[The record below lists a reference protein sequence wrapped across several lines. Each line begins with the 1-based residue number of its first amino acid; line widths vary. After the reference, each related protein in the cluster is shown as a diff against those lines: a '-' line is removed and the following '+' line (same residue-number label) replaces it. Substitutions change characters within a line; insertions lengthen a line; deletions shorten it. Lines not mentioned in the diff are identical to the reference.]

1 MIQNYVNLHTC
12 SALWKYAKI
21 DWNTCSSEMN
31 EELENISLLQDSL
44 SMIIIL
50 KLDIKIQQLWRSSE
64 V

>member
-1 MIQNYVNLHTC
+1 
-12 SALWKYAKI
+12 
-21 DWNTCSSEMN
+21 MN